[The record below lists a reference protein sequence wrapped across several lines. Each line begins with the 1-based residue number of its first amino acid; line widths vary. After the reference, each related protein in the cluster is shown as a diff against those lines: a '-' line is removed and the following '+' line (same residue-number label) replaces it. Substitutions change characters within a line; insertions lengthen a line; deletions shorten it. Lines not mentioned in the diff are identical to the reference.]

1 MTKLLDKA
9 IAAVRSLSAEEQDA
23 IAQTMLSQARQDDG
37 DDGEDIDPADLEAI
51 DRGLE
56 DMRQG
61 RIATDEQVEAAF
73 HSFRK

>member
-9 IAAVRSLSAEEQDA
+9 IEAVRGLTPEEQDD
-23 IAQTMLSQARQDDG
+23 IARMILAMAEG
-37 DDGEDIDPADLEAI
+37 DDEGEDIDPEHLEAI
-51 DRGLE
+51 DRGL
-56 DMRQG
+56 DDIKHG